1 MGEGKRSPG
10 GSRRK
15 AQEAGPKGRAR
26 RESGRERQRRQQE
39 AADAETP
46 LYRLKVEAAQAL
58 GVWDKVQAEGWGAL
72 SAAESG
78 RVGGY
83 VTRCLRL
90 AREEQRAAHD
100 GPGG

>member
-1 MGEGKRSPG
+1 MGEGKRAAG

-15 AQEAGPKGRAR
+15 AQESGPKGRPR
-26 RESGRERQRRQQE
+26 RESGRARQRRQQE

-46 LYRLKVEAAQAL
+46 LYQLKVEAAKAL
-58 GVWDKVQAEGWGAL
+58 GVWEKVQTEGWGAL

-90 AREEQRAAHD
+90 AREEQSAAH
-100 GPGG
+100 GGQGG